1 MLINNKNLDLVAE
14 GSKQETRQGRDRRGN
29 KNKVLGG
36 PLELRLRLKVGAVC
50 LRDAKGVTGHD
61 ARLRSQPTVAFSRR
75 RPSSAPSLD
84 ELVAATCD
92 NSKRISDLLVGV
104 EHDSELRAHRS
115 GRQVLLEDGAHRS
128 ALAVRGG
135 DLAPDALVLEGGLG
149 VVLSVN
155 VRDALAVVEDAGAA
169 VLAALDGDEGGVL
182 FLRPLAALEAHENAL
197 GVESAA
203 INNASESKESEFG
216 KARSGSRVKLT

>member
-1 MLINNKNLDLVAE
+1 MMHACV
-14 GSKQETRQGRDRRGN
+14 
-29 KNKVLGG
+29 
-36 PLELRLRLKVGAVC
+36 
-50 LRDAKGVTGHD
+50 
-61 ARLRSQPTVAFSRR
+61 SQRTMAFSRR
-75 RPSSAPSLD
+75 SAQLGSESLD

-135 DLAPDALVLEGGLG
+135 DLAPDALVLQGGLG
-149 VVLSVN
+149 VVLPVN

-182 FLRPLAALEAHENAL
+182 FLRPLAALEAHENAF

-203 INNASESKESEFG
+203 INNASESKGSEFG